1 MKQTMTVNFCH
12 GGLFDVKEDIF
23 RLVISSC
30 GQVIYCFAVLHFFNS
45 MSFPPG
51 CRFHSMILNVI
62 NSQAK

>member
-1 MKQTMTVNFCH
+1 MKQTMTINFCH

-30 GQVIYCFAVLHFFNS
+30 GQVIYCFAVLHFF
-45 MSFPPG
+45 
-51 CRFHSMILNVI
+51 RFHSMILNVI